1 MNLKV
6 VSNGKLVSKEEWA
19 TQIDS
24 LKNEIE
30 CNVKDLDIAKEK
42 IKNCILN
49 WKFPDEK
56 FAILFSGGIDSMLIA
71 FIAKLQK
78 KDFVCYSFGVEGG
91 RDLEWAHKA
100 ENMFDIKFIDYSL
113 EEFENVLVETT
124 KIINEEDAIKISV
137 GSVFYPLLKQIK
149 EDGLKLVY
157 GGLGSEEIFAGYD
170 RHSESNDVNEECW
183 NGMYSIFERDFT
195 RDVILASN
203 FGLELGLPFLDVDL
217 VKTAMS
223 IDASLKIK
231 DDYKKYVL
239 RVVAEEIGVSKEF
252 CWRKKKAAQYGSKA
266 NNAFMRIA
274 KRNGFSTRK
283 EFARSILNRN

>member
-6 VSNGKLVSKEEWA
+6 VSGGKLVSKDEWDR
-19 TQIDS
+19 QIDS
-24 LKNEIE
+24 LRNEIK

-42 IKNCILN
+42 IKKCLLN

-71 FIAKLQK
+71 FLAKKQGK
-78 KDFVCYSFGVEGG
+78 EFVCYSFGVEGG
-91 RDLEWAHKA
+91 RDLEWSHKA
-100 ENMFDIKFIDYSL
+100 EDMFDIKFIDYSL
-113 EEFENVLVETT
+113 EEFEKSLVETI
-124 KIINEEDAIKISV
+124 KIINEEDAIKVSV
-137 GSVFYPLLKQIK
+137 GSVFYPLLKEIK
-149 EDGLKLVY
+149 KDGLKLVY

-170 RHSESNDVNEECW
+170 RHSESKDINEECW
-183 NGMYSIFERDFT
+183 NGMYTIFERDFT
-195 RDVILASN
+195 RDVGLGKH

-217 VKTAMS
+217 VKESMS

-231 DDYKKYVL
+231 DDYKKYIL
-239 RVVAEEIGVSKEF
+239 RVAAEELGVGKEF

-274 KRNGFSTRK
+274 KRNGFKTRK
-283 EFARSILNRN
+283 EFVRSIL